1 MILIFQI
8 LAYMLMITVNVL
20 ASILPLNGQTT
31 GEISNKLDVLFT
43 PAGYVFSIWGLI
55 YLLLGMWIMRQFPE
69 KRRNLP
75 IYKRT
80 SKLFIL
86 TCILNSL
93 WIFAWHYEYFLISVF
108 VMISLLFA
116 LISLYR
122 KAKNSD
128 PDFLDIVPFSTYL
141 GWISV
146 ATIANSS
153 YYLVYIG
160 LIGTGPPEIWWTYIM
175 LAFSAALALMF
186 RIKKDDWVY
195 PLIFVWAFIG
205 IGINNFYD
213 YPNVAFTAY
222 FLTFFTAAGIVLATK
237 ITIRYKFH

>member
-1 MILIFQI
+1 MILILQL
-8 LAYMLMITVNVL
+8 LAYLLMVTANVL
-20 ASILPLNGQTT
+20 ANILPLNGQTT
-31 GEISNKLDVLFT
+31 GGISKNLDVLFT

-55 YLLLGMWIMRQFPE
+55 YILLGMWIVRQFPE

-80 SKLFIL
+80 SILFIL

-93 WIFAWHYEYFLISVF
+93 WIFAWHYEYFRISVF
-108 VMISLLFA
+108 VMISLLIA

-128 PDFLDIVPFSTYL
+128 PDFLDIAPFSTYL
-141 GWISV
+141 AWISV

-175 LAFSAALALMF
+175 LAFSAALALMY
-186 RIKKDDWVY
+186 RIKNDDWVY
-195 PLIFVWAFIG
+195 PLVFVWAFIG

-222 FLTFFTAAGIVLATK
+222 FLTFFTAAGVMLATK
-237 ITIRYKFH
+237 ITISYKFH